1 MTIRRLFVANRGEI
15 ALRIIRA
22 AQALGIETVLGVSTA
37 DRETMAAEAADHVVV
52 LGPPAAAQSYLD
64 MKTVVHAAKGAGCDA
79 LHSGYGFLSER
90 AAFARLCEENE
101 LVFVGPTADSIE
113 RLGDKIS
120 ARTLAKA
127 AGVPV
132 SPGTDQIA
140 SVKDAQRAAGD
151 LGYPVLMKAS
161 AGGGGRGMFIARGP
175 SDIAENFDR
184 ASAAARAAFG
194 DGTLYMERYVERA
207 RHVEVQ
213 VVGDGQGTVLHF
225 GERDCS
231 AQRRYQKVIEEA
243 PATILPA
250 TLRASLHEAAIKLT
264 REINYRNAG
273 TVEFLYD
280 LDREAFY
287 FIEVN
292 ARIQVEHPVSETI
305 TGVDLV
311 QLQLKVAGGAGL
323 GMTQHDIVT
332 DGHAIELRLNAEDP
346 AKDFQ
351 PSPGRITRWQP
362 PAGPW
367 LRLDSH
373 CRSGYL
379 VPPFYDSMIGKLI
392 VRGRDRPDAIERA
405 RDALQGFRLEGV
417 ANNLAFQAALLSHPD
432 FIANQIDSRWLERV
446 FLPAF
451 NAPKE

>member
-225 GERDCS
+225 GERECS

-351 PSPGRITRWQP
+351 PSPGRIT
-362 PAGPW
+362 
-367 LRLDSH
+367 
-373 CRSGYL
+373 
-379 VPPFYDSMIGKLI
+379 
-392 VRGRDRPDAIERA
+392 
-405 RDALQGFRLEGV
+405 
-417 ANNLAFQAALLSHPD
+417 
-432 FIANQIDSRWLERV
+432 
-446 FLPAF
+446 
-451 NAPKE
+451 